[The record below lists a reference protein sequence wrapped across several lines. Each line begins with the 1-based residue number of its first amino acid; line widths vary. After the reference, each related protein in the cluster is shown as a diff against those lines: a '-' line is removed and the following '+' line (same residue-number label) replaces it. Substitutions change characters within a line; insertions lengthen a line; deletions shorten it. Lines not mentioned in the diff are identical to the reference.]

1 MRDKTM
7 CVQLSGLNEKAGQ
20 SIIDWPATK
29 KRNPALCAGFLRPIS
44 DALCGLDVRRL
55 LALRSLNDV
64 KAHLLAFLQR
74 LEAIHGDSREVRKQI
89 LTALVGS
96 DETEALRVVEP
107 LNDTS
112 CHFPTSP
119 VTQSLLL
126 TTSTLE
132 KLNDQNTAV
141 PPSQAHLGLFRF
153 ANRRIE
159 KSASL
164 IVGALYWS
172 VKWNF

>member
-1 MRDKTM
+1 M
-7 CVQLSGLNEKAGQ
+7 
-20 SIIDWPATK
+20 
-29 KRNPALCAGFLRPIS
+29 
-44 DALCGLDVRRL
+44 
-55 LALRSLNDV
+55 LALRPLNDLE
-64 KAHLLAFLQR
+64 AHLLAFLQG
-74 LEAIHGDSREVRKQI
+74 LEALHVDGREVRKQI
-89 LTALVGS
+89 LTALVGG

-132 KLNDQNTAV
+132 KLNDRKIQPF
-141 PPSQAHLGLFRF
+141 PPHKLTFGLFHF
-153 ANRRIE
+153 ANRQMK

-164 IVGALYWS
+164 IVGALYLS
-172 VKWNF
+172 VKGNF